1 MLWVVVRLLLLLWAG
16 VRLVLVWAVVPGV
29 TWLLRRL
36 VLVWAASPVVAG
48 LLRRLLAVRCG
59 WLPLGLLRSPA
70 SRSAAEMGCDCA
82 CCCATW

>member
-1 MLWVVVRLLLLLWAG
+1 MLWVVVRLLLLVRAG
-16 VRLVLVWAVVPGV
+16 AKLVLVWAVARVLLVRAVVPGV

-36 VLVWAASPVVAG
+36 
-48 LLRRLLAVRCG
+48 LAVRCC